1 MHIHVPSIQDIRLF
15 LSPTASIFP
24 LTSCRHNWLVFAV
37 GTDESGPGLG
47 PGGEREEMSGRAAFQ
62 YRSGHPPISV
72 NIELP
77 TSPKW
82 TAYYYPRHLQIHHF
96 SLKQGNSPM
105 PANLTVKRHK
115 GYLAGSLIFAY
126 PLSGNGTPGIAFCP
140 GEAGDPG
147 SYTIAIHSTPCLD
160 IGALCGQN
168 ARATKLSRIWNP
180 SFHIIFALGNY
191 SLHPNLVYFLQK
203 NVEYGTHIYLS
214 KIQNLE
220 VGFEVT

>member
-62 YRSGHPPISV
+62 YRSGRPPISV

-82 TAYYYPRHLQIHHF
+82 TTYYYPTHLQIHHF

-140 GEAGDPG
+140 GEADDPG

-160 IGALCGQN
+160 NGALCGQN

-180 SFHIIFALGNY
+180 IFP
-191 SLHPNLVYFLQK
+191 HYFC
-203 NVEYGTHIYLS
+203 YGELFS
-214 KIQNLE
+214 ASQFSVFFAEKR
-220 VGFEVT
+220 

>member
-15 LSPTASIFP
+15 LFP
-24 LTSCRHNWLVFAV
+24 YCFNFSVDKLSGQLVSVCGRNRRVRTGA
-37 GTDESGPGLG
+37 GARR
-47 PGGEREEMSGRAAFQ
+47 EREEMLGRAAFQ

-72 NIELP
+72 NIELS

-115 GYLAGSLIFAY
+115 GYLSGSLIFTY

-140 GEAGDPG
+140 GEASDPG
-147 SYTIAIHSTPCLD
+147 SFTIAIHSTPCLD
-160 IGALCGQN
+160 ISSLCGLN
-168 ARATKLSRIWNP
+168 FRATKS
-180 SFHIIFALGNY
+180 
-191 SLHPNLVYFLQK
+191 
-203 NVEYGTHIYLS
+203 S
-214 KIQNLE
+214 K
-220 VGFEVT
+220 GS